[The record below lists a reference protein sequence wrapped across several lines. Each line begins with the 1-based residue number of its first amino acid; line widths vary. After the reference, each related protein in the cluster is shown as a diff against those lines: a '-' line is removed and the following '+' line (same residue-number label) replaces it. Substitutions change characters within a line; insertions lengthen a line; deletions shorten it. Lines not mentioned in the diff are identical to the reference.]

1 MFGLGIDKLS
11 INKKKKRQFS
21 RSFVMKVPQFV
32 IFVEH
37 LTVRYF

>member
-11 INKKKKRQFS
+11 INKKKRQFS
-21 RSFVMKVPQFV
+21 LSFVMNVPQFV